1 VEQFP
6 GYDENPKYF
15 LPGENRRLV
24 LVSLVE
30 YGKNQRQEMGRGRI
44 RKTVGWRSKRG
55 WISNKRERRAE
66 DERSNN
72 T

>member
-1 VEQFP
+1 VAPFP

-30 YGKNQRQEMGRGRI
+30 YGK
-44 RKTVGWRSKRG
+44 KTNAGKG
-55 WISNKRERRAE
+55 GGEG
-66 DERSNN
+66 
-72 T
+72 